1 MSILTLI
8 PVLEGLN
15 FNVIATFQ
23 IKISRMN
30 FKQRWQLYVCIY
42 LIKPT
47 SCNYCKGKSSKS
59 TCKSFITSLYC
70 NFEVFTI
77 FVLEKNKQ

>member
-1 MSILTLI
+1 MPS
-8 PVLEGLN
+8 VE
-15 FNVIATFQ
+15 TFE
-23 IKISRMN
+23 IKTTI
-30 FKQRWQLYVCIY
+30 

-70 NFEVFTI
+70 NFEVFTT
-77 FVLEKNKQ
+77 FVLEKKNNDIKTWGNMKT